1 MTTDLQT
8 DLQTHGSPGVS
19 RRILHAH
26 GIVPL
31 YGPFIVAKLPV
42 KSVVIASHGPGT
54 RRPRTGRRK
63 DDIETELIGRRFE
76 EGDEDFIK
84 RQRNRQLR
92 EVLPFISLSGKPVPW
107 GKPWWEAPS
116 P

>member
-1 MTTDLQT
+1 MWARHQ
-8 DLQTHGSPGVS
+8 S
-19 RRILHAH
+19 RRD
-26 GIVPL
+26 
-31 YGPFIVAKLPV
+31 
-42 KSVVIASHGPGT
+42 ASGASDGPGT

-76 EGDEDFIK
+76 EGDEAFIK

-107 GKPWWEAPS
+107 GGEPWWEAPRT
-116 P
+116 